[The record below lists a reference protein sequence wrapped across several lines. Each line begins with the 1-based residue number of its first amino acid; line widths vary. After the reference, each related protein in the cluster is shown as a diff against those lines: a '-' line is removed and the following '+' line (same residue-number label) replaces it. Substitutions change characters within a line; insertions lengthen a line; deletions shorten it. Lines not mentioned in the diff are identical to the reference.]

1 VTKLLKRYGD
11 ALAQVISSQSEEVTD
26 LRAYFRGV
34 ETQFEKLKKMPLD
47 YRARLIYK
55 YLSRRARVL
64 CSRLDS
70 DVRNDYQKVKVAV
83 MKEYGLTAKCS

>member
-34 ETQFEKLKKMPLD
+34 DVTMIPKRHEQTDDLLSHH
-47 YRARLIYK
+47 RALR
-55 YLSRRARVL
+55 
-64 CSRLDS
+64 
-70 DVRNDYQKVKVAV
+70 
-83 MKEYGLTAKCS
+83 